1 VTSSDEEKLIK
12 RAQDGDTDAFCQLA
26 RVYSR
31 RLHILALHY
40 CRDAHDAEDL
50 SQEVWLKAFRALKTF
65 RGESTFYTW
74 LRRIVIN
81 TFLNHQRGP
90 RLRLVHPSRHE
101 SDADLDPLDLVDAY
115 VGQDGFDIE
124 TSIDNKI
131 LVERVAAA
139 LQELTPQQRLIF
151 LLKHSEGL
159 TYAEVA
165 DTVGCSVGTVK
176 KSLFRAIG
184 KVRNCLGVES
194 EAARLEAYAAGEK

>member
-1 VTSSDEEKLIK
+1 VTSSDEEKLIQ
-12 RAQDGDTDAFCQLA
+12 RAQGGDTEAFCQLA
-26 RVYSR
+26 RTYSR
-31 RLHILALHY
+31 RLHTLALHY

-50 SQEVWLKAFRALKTF
+50 SQEVWLKAFKALKTF

-90 RLRLVHPSRHE
+90 RLRLVHPSRDE
-101 SDADLDPLDLVDAY
+101 NDAEIDPLDLVEAY
-115 VGQDGFDIE
+115 VGNDSFDIE
-124 TSIDNKI
+124 TSIDKKI
-131 LVERVAAA
+131 LVERIAAA

-194 EAARLEAYAAGEK
+194 EAARLEAYAAGEN

>member
-1 VTSSDEEKLIK
+1 MTSSDEEKLIQ
-12 RAQDGDTDAFCQLA
+12 RAQGGDTEAFCQLA
-26 RVYSR
+26 HTYGR
-31 RLHILALHY
+31 RLHTLALHY

-50 SQEVWLKAFRALKTF
+50 SQEVWLKAFKALKTF
-65 RGESTFYTW
+65 RGESSFYTW
-74 LRRIVIN
+74 LRRIAIN

-90 RLRLVHPSRHE
+90 RLRLVHPSRDDN
-101 SDADLDPLDLVDAY
+101 DAEIDPLELVEAY
-115 VGQDGFDIE
+115 VGHSGFDIE

-131 LVERVAAA
+131 LVERIAAA

-184 KVRNCLGVES
+184 KIRNCLGVES
-194 EAARLEAYAAGEK
+194 EAARLEVYAAGEN